1 MRETRVT
8 APDAPRAQ
16 RPSPRTASEAMRV
29 VLVGW
34 NVHAWVGDDGR
45 RDPRR
50 ALGALR
56 AFDADVAALQE
67 VDGPDRRL
75 ASEPG
80 GARNPG
86 RRNVARDD
94 AGCEAGCGFRRHCSC
109 DWERLASAAGY
120 RSVHG
125 PTLDTGFGN
134 ALLVRRPIE
143 IAHLER
149 LDLSVLPR
157 EPRGA
162 IDARLA
168 LDGGDS
174 LRVVATHLG
183 LRSSERRHQARQLA
197 RHLEAT
203 DTGGPI
209 VLLGDFNDWT
219 PWAGQLAPLARIA
232 GPLSRVATFPS
243 RRPILPLDRAAC
255 RLPRACA
262 ASITALRMSSVRG
275 ISDHLPLRVALGSAA
290 RTAPCAKRGRARR
303 ANQ

>member
-1 MRETRVT
+1 
-8 APDAPRAQ
+8 
-16 RPSPRTASEAMRV
+16 MRV
-29 VLVGW
+29 VLVSW

-50 ALGALR
+50 ALAALR

-67 VDGPDRRL
+67 VDGPDCRL
-75 ASEPG
+75 ADRPGRGGAPG
-80 GARNPG
+80 GRD
-86 RRNVARDD
+86 VACDD
-94 AGCEAGCGFRRHCSC
+94 AAGSGDAEGESGRGAGDESGC

-120 RSVHG
+120 RSVRG
-125 PTLDTGFGN
+125 PTLDTGYGN
-134 ALLVRRPIE
+134 ALLVRRPLAL
-143 IAHLER
+143 AHLER
-149 LDLSVLPR
+149 LDLSVLAR

-255 RLPRACA
+255 RLPPECA
-262 ASITALRMSSVRG
+262 ASVAALRMSSVR
-275 ISDHLPLRVALGSAA
+275 
-290 RTAPCAKRGRARR
+290 
-303 ANQ
+303 